1 MVICSFI
8 SKDYQP
14 MYKCIHRNMQPSSTC
29 DEIER
34 DRAKKNY
41 LNTEKIYGIFLKK
54 EQYKFHTTNSML
66 FEGLKCQT
74 AQ

>member
-41 LNTEKIYGIFLKK
+41 LNRENLWYLFKK
-54 EQYKFHTTNSML
+54 RTV
-66 FEGLKCQT
+66 
-74 AQ
+74 

>member
-1 MVICSFI
+1 
-8 SKDYQP
+8 

-41 LNTEKIYGIFLKK
+41 LNIEKIYGIFLKK
-54 EQYKFHTTNSML
+54 GTV
-66 FEGLKCQT
+66 
-74 AQ
+74 